1 MLKNIH
7 LVFLT
12 WMLLRI
18 YFNVIKAFLA
28 ETCWNKIKYFGCP
41 SQYYWSNKKKNE
53 KYIEVLSLLR
63 IVMWFV

>member
-1 MLKNIH
+1 
-7 LVFLT
+7 
-12 WMLLRI
+12 MLLRI